1 MVIWIK
7 VIAAAALLLACAP
20 SFAQEPDDELDAR
33 MREAEARLEME
44 AKAME
49 SAQEA
54 REMRRAEQR
63 SHAEILESE
72 VRMREAERRM
82 SEAARQMADLSMAQ
96 LPPVERIERIIRANR
111 GPVLGVTIGATK
123 SVEPVK
129 GVELLGVTPGGAAEE
144 SGLRAGDTI
153 TSINGEDLAA
163 DSGEAATKK
172 MLAFMQGVEEGDELE
187 IAYMRNGKNASVELT
202 PRPIENNVFAFEF
215 DGENFTSPDIEVHVA
230 PHVGEVSRGFV
241 WAMHDDGFGSMEMV
255 KLTENLG
262 SYFGTTEGLL
272 VVRAPENEDLKLE
285 DGDVILSIDGR
296 TPNSV
301 SHALRIL
308 SSYSGGEELKIE
320 IMREKRKRT
329 IKIEMPDNRR
339 SWVKPAVVAPQAGVA
354 PVPSVAPSP
363 DVAPAPPVAP
373 SPGVSPVRVI
383 ATGNERI

>member
-7 VIAAAALLLACAP
+7 VIAAAALLLACA
-20 SFAQEPDDELDAR
+20 STFAQETDDELDAR

-44 AKAME
+44 ARAME

-54 REMRRAEQR
+54 HEMRRAEQR
-63 SHAEILESE
+63 SHAEIMEAE

-82 SEAARQMADLSMAQ
+82 SEAARQMADLSMAK
-96 LPPVERIERIIRANR
+96 LPRVERIERIIRTNR
-111 GPVLGVTIGATK
+111 GPVLGVTIGASK
-123 SVEPVK
+123 SMEPVE

-153 TSINGEDLAA
+153 TSINGEELTA
-163 DSGEAATKK
+163 DSAKAATKK
-172 MLAFMQGVEEGDELE
+172 MLEFMQGVEEGDELE

-230 PHVGEVSRGFV
+230 PHVGEVSSGFV
-241 WAMHDDGFGSMEMV
+241 WAMHDDGFGAMEMV

-262 SYFGTTEGLL
+262 SYFGTSEGLL

-285 DGDVILSIDGR
+285 DGDVILNIDGR

-339 SWVKPAVVAPQAGVA
+339 SWVKPAAVAPQAGVA
-354 PVPSVAPSP
+354 PVP
-363 DVAPAPPVAP
+363 PVAP
-373 SPGVSPVRVI
+373 SPGVAPVRVI
-383 ATGNERI
+383 VTSNERI